1 MTMQKLLVLQS
12 LWAMQGLRDVPV
24 ERSLEENVALI
35 KGAGFDGF
43 GTMWEDDATARR
55 SAELARAEGLV
66 VEGLCLP
73 TDIAQVPA
81 ALERGTKY
89 GLHHLNLQLNMRPRT
104 LAEAVS
110 LLQRLEVM
118 TAQVD
123 FPVYVETHRGRLTN
137 DLLFMLDVLEAV
149 PDVKLL
155 ADLSHY
161 VVAREVELP
170 VSDETDRQISQILDR
185 AWAFHGRVAGSGQ
198 VQLPLSFAQHKPYV
212 EQFAAWWAR
221 GFASWRRRAADDAE
235 LTFVCEL
242 GPGPYYAISGADGRD
257 LTDRWSESLLMQKL
271 VRDIWARG

>member
-1 MTMQKLLVLQS
+1 MQKLLVLQS
-12 LWAMQGLRDVPV
+12 LWAMQGLRDVPE

-55 SAELARAEGLV
+55 SVDLARAEGLI

-73 TDIAQVPA
+73 TGIEQVPA
-81 ALERGTKY
+81 ALERGSKY
-89 GLHHLNLQLNMRPRT
+89 GLHHLNLQLNMRPRS
-104 LAEAVS
+104 LAEAVRI
-110 LLQRLEVM
+110 LERLNAL

-149 PDVKLL
+149 PGLRLL

-170 VSDETDRQISQILDR
+170 VSEETDRQIDQILDR
-185 AWAFHGRVAGSGQ
+185 SWAFHGRVAGSGQ
-198 VQLPLSFAQHKPYV
+198 VQLPLSFAQHRPYID
-212 EQFAAWWAR
+212 QFAAWWSR

-257 LTDRWSESLLMQKL
+257 LTDRWAESLLMQRM
-271 VRDIWARG
+271 VRDLWSAT

>member
-1 MTMQKLLVLQS
+1 MQKLLVLQS
-12 LWAMQGLRDVPV
+12 LWAMQGLRDVPE

-55 SAELARAEGLV
+55 SAQLARAEGLV
-66 VEGLCLP
+66 LEGLCLP
-73 TDIAQVPA
+73 TDIEQVPA

-89 GLHHLNLQLNMRPRT
+89 SLHHLNLQLNMRPRT
-104 LAEAVS
+104 LGEAVRI
-110 LLQRLEVM
+110 LQRLRGM
-118 TAQVD
+118 TDQVD
-123 FPVYVETHRGRLTN
+123 FPVYVETHRGRLSN

-170 VSDETDRQISQILDR
+170 VSDETDRQIDRILDQT
-185 AWAFHGRVAGSGQ
+185 WAFHGRVAGSGQ

-212 EQFAAWWAR
+212 DQFAAWWSR
-221 GFASWRRRAADDAE
+221 GFASWRRRAAADAE

-257 LTDRWSESLLMQKL
+257 LTDRWAESLLMQRM
-271 VRDIWARG
+271 VRDLWAAG

>member
-1 MTMQKLLVLQS
+1 MQKLLVLQS
-12 LWAMQGLRDVPV
+12 LWAMQALRDVPV

-43 GTMWEDDATARR
+43 GTMWEDDETARR
-55 SAELARAEGLV
+55 SAELARAEGLI

-73 TDIAQVPA
+73 TDIEQVPA
-81 ALERGTKY
+81 ALERGTKF
-89 GLHHLNLQLNMRPRT
+89 GLHHLNLQLNVRPRT
-104 LAEAVS
+104 PGEAVRI
-110 LLQRLEVM
+110 LERLGEI

-137 DLLFMLDVLEAV
+137 DLLFTLDLLEAV
-149 PDVKLL
+149 PGVKLL

-198 VQLPLSFAQHKPYV
+198 VQLPLSFAQHRPYV
-212 EQFAAWWAR
+212 EQFKTWWSR
-221 GFASWRRRAADDAE
+221 GFGSWRRRAADDAE

-242 GPGPYYAISGADGRD
+242 GPGPHYAISGADGRN
-257 LTDRWSESLLMQKL
+257 LTDRWAESLQMQRM
-271 VRDIWARG
+271 VRDLWAAG

>member
-1 MTMQKLLVLQS
+1 MQKLLVLQS

-43 GTMWEDDATARR
+43 GTMWEDDETARR
-55 SAELARAEGLV
+55 SAELARAEGLI
-66 VEGLCLP
+66 VEGVCLP
-73 TDIAQVPA
+73 TDIEQVPA
-81 ALERGTKY
+81 ALERGSRY

-104 LAEAVS
+104 LAEAARI
-110 LLQRLEVM
+110 LERLNGM
-118 TAQVD
+118 TAEVD
-123 FPVYVETHRGRLTN
+123 FPVYVETHRGRLSN

-170 VSDETDRQISQILDR
+170 VSEETDAQISQILDR

-198 VQLPLSFAQHKPYV
+198 VQLPLSFAQHQRYV
-212 EQFAAWWAR
+212 DQFAAWWSR
-221 GFASWRRRAADDAE
+221 GFASWRQRAGDDAE

-257 LTDRWSESLLMQKL
+257 LTDRWAESLQMQKL
-271 VRDIWARG
+271 VRDLWAAG

>member
-1 MTMQKLLVLQS
+1 MQKLLVLQS
-12 LWAMQGLRDVPV
+12 LWAMQALRDVPV

-43 GTMWEDDATARR
+43 GTMWEDDETARR

-73 TDIAQVPA
+73 TDIEQVPA
-81 ALERGTKY
+81 ALERGAKF

-104 LAEAVS
+104 LAEAVQI
-110 LLQRLEVM
+110 LERLHAVTDQAE
-118 TAQVD
+118 

-137 DLLFMLDVLEAV
+137 DLLFMLDVLDAV
-149 PDVKLL
+149 PEVKLL

-170 VSDETDRQISQILDR
+170 VPEETDRQIDRILDR
-185 AWAFHGRVAGSGQ
+185 AWAYHGRVAGSGQ
-198 VQLPLSFAQHKPYV
+198 VQLPLSFAQHRPHV
-212 EQFAAWWAR
+212 EQFKTWWSR
-221 GFASWRRRAADDAE
+221 GFASWRRRATAHAE

-257 LTDRWSESLLMQKL
+257 LTDRWTESLVMQRL
-271 VRDIWARG
+271 VRDLWAAG

>member
-1 MTMQKLLVLQS
+1 MQKLLVLQS
-12 LWAMQGLRDVPV
+12 LWAMQALRDVPV

-43 GTMWEDDATARR
+43 GTMWEDDETARR
-55 SAELARAEGLV
+55 GAELAHAEGLV

-73 TDIAQVPA
+73 TDIEQVPA

-89 GLHHLNLQLNMRPRT
+89 GLHHLNLQLNMRPRA
-104 LAEAVS
+104 LAEAVRI
-110 LLQRLEVM
+110 LERLNGM
-118 TAQVD
+118 TAQVG
-123 FPVYVETHRGRLTN
+123 FPVYVETHRGRLSN
-137 DLLFMLDVLEAV
+137 DLLFMLDVLAAV

-170 VSDETDRQISQILDR
+170 VSEETDAQIDQILDR
-185 AWAFHGRVAGSGQ
+185 AWAYHGRVAGSGQ
-198 VQLPLSFAQHKPYV
+198 VQLPLSFAQHRPYV
-212 EQFAAWWAR
+212 EQFKAWWSR

-257 LTDRWSESLLMQKL
+257 LTDRWAESLLMQTM
-271 VRDIWARG
+271 VRDLWAAG